1 MDQITVYT
9 KKRCPFCTSSKIW
22 LKQRDYAFTEISLD
36 VAEDLTKFI
45 TENPNLK
52 SVPQI
57 FLGDK
62 LIGGF
67 TELIESELAASSVK

>member
-1 MDQITVYT
+1 MDQITLYT

-22 LKQRDYAFTEISLD
+22 LKQRDYAFIEVNLD
-36 VAEDLTKFI
+36 SPEELTKF
-45 TENPNLK
+45 TKENPSLRT
-52 SVPQI
+52 VPQI

-62 LIGGF
+62 HIGGF